1 MQRREFLAFSGLGLA
16 GLLLPHSRAI
26 AAEQLLA
33 PVDTAQRRRLADVAL
48 AAARTA

>member
-16 GLLLPHSRAI
+16 GLLLPHSRAL

-33 PVDTAQRRRLADVAL
+33 PVDTLQRLLENDEGVE
-48 AAARTA
+48 TVQGC